1 MAVAGVGKK
10 DVWGGLGQDGYNDS
24 ENNVIVGN
32 GNFNFSS
39 NSSNSNVSLTWETG
53 VGDDSPWH
61 HNGPL
66 LNPYI
71 RTLFITLYSV
81 VFVITVTG

>member
-10 DVWGGLGQDGYNDS
+10 DVWGGPDGYNDS
-24 ENNVIVGN
+24 VNNIIGGN
-32 GNFNFSS
+32 GDFNFNS
-39 NSSNSNVSLTWETG
+39 NISNSNVSPTWETG
-53 VGDDSPWH
+53 VGDDSWH

-66 LNPYI
+66 VNPYI

-81 VFVITVTG
+81 VFIITVTG

>member
-1 MAVAGVGKK
+1 MAVAGVGEK
-10 DVWGGLGQDGYNDS
+10 DVWGGPGQDGYNDS
-24 ENNVIVGN
+24 VDNAIVDK
-32 GNFNFSS
+32 GNFNFSR
-39 NSSNSNVSLTWETG
+39 NSNVSPTWETG

-71 RTLFITLYSV
+71 RTLFIALYSV
-81 VFVITVTG
+81 VFIITVTG